1 MILGVFEFLN
11 ISFADFL
18 DIILVAIIIFL
29 LFKWIRGTAAVNILI
44 AVVLMLVVR
53 VIVEALNMRLMS
65 GIMGAVVDIGILAL
79 IVLFQP
85 EIRHSLLKF
94 SGKSSFA
101 RTTRKVVDH
110 LFGLKEQELADT
122 SVREIAEACVEMSAL
137 KEGALIVLTRKDNL
151 DYIVQ
156 TGDRVDAQISKRLIL
171 NIFFKNSPLHD
182 GAMIIGSDR
191 IIAAR
196 CTLPISE
203 RNDIPAHF
211 GMRHKAAIGITEEC
225 DAHVLVVSEETGT
238 ISYVSNGE
246 IRTVNN
252 VNELFA
258 LLGPVSTKAGASQ
271 DKTA

>member
-29 LFKWIRGTAAVNILI
+29 LFKWIRGSAAVNILI
-44 AVVLMLVVR
+44 AVVALLVVR

-65 GIMGAVVDIGILAL
+65 ALMEAVVDIGILAL

-94 SGKSSFA
+94 SGKSAFA
-101 RTTRKVVDH
+101 RSTRKAFDS
-110 LFGLKEQELADT
+110 LFGIREQELADT
-122 SVREIAEACVEMSAL
+122 SVREIAEACEEMSAL
-137 KEGALIVLTRKDNL
+137 KEGALIVLTRQDNL
-151 DYIVQ
+151 EYIVQ

-203 RNDIPAHF
+203 RSDIPAHY

-238 ISYVSNGE
+238 ISYVENGE

-258 LLGPVSTKAGASQ
+258 LLGPPNAKSGA
-271 DKTA
+271 

>member
-29 LFKWIRGTAAVNILI
+29 LFKWIRGSSAVNILL
-44 AVVLMLVVR
+44 AVVVLLVVR

-65 GIMGAVVDIGILAL
+65 GLMGALVDIGILAL

-94 SGKSSFA
+94 TEKSGFA
-101 RTTRKVVDH
+101 RSTRKVVDR
-110 LFGLKEQELADT
+110 LFGIKEQELADT
-122 SVREIAEACVEMSAL
+122 SVREIAEACEEMSAL

-196 CTLPISE
+196 CTLPISD
-203 RNDIPAHF
+203 NPNIPPKY
-211 GMRHKAAIGITEEC
+211 GMRHKAALGITEVS
-225 DAHVLVVSEETGT
+225 DASAIVVSEETGE
-238 ISYVSNGE
+238 ISFAEAGRM
-246 IRTVNN
+246 RTMGSIT
-252 VNELFA
+252 ELRLA
-258 LLGPVSTKAGASQ
+258 IENSYKQ
-271 DKTA
+271 

>member
-18 DIILVAIIIFL
+18 DIILVAVIIFL
-29 LFKWIRGTAAVNILI
+29 LFKWIRGSAAVNILI

-65 GIMGAVVDIGILAL
+65 GLMGAVVDIGILAL
-79 IVLFQP
+79 IILFQP

-94 SGKSSFA
+94 SGKSSFT
-101 RTTRKVVDH
+101 RTTRRVLDS
-110 LFGLKEQELADT
+110 LFGLKEQELADS

-137 KEGALIVLTRKDNL
+137 KEGALIVLTQKDNL

-203 RNDIPAHF
+203 RSDIPAHF

-238 ISYVSNGE
+238 ISYVNNGE

-258 LLGPVSTKAGASQ
+258 LLGPSGSKAGA
-271 DKTA
+271 

>member
-29 LFKWIRGTAAVNILI
+29 LFKWIRGSSAVNILL
-44 AVVLMLVVR
+44 AVVVLLVVR

-65 GIMGAVVDIGILAL
+65 GLMGALVDIGILAL

-94 SGKSSFA
+94 TEKSGFA
-101 RTTRKVVDH
+101 RSTRKVVDR
-110 LFGLKEQELADT
+110 LFGIKEQELADT
-122 SVREIAEACVEMSAL
+122 SVREIAEACEEMSAL

-182 GAMIIGSDR
+182 GAMVIGSDR

-196 CTLPISE
+196 CTLPISD
-203 RNDIPAHF
+203 NSDIPAHY

-238 ISYVSNGE
+238 ISYVSSGE

-258 LLGPVSTKAGASQ
+258 LLGPISKAGASQ

>member
-29 LFKWIRGTAAVNILI
+29 LFKWIRGSAAVNLLV
-44 AVVLMLVVR
+44 AVVVLLVVR
-53 VIVEALNMRLMS
+53 VVVEALNMRLMS
-65 GIMGAVVDIGILAL
+65 GLMGALVDIGILAL

-94 SGKSSFA
+94 SGKSNFM
-101 RTTRKVVDH
+101 RNTRKLVDN
-110 LFGLKEQELADT
+110 LFGIKEQELADV
-122 SVREIAEACVEMSAL
+122 SVREIAEACEEMSAL
-137 KEGALIVLTRKDNL
+137 KEGALIVLTRNDTL
-151 DYIVQ
+151 DYIIQ
-156 TGDRVDAQISKRLIL
+156 TGDRIDAQISKRLIL
-171 NIFFKNSPLHD
+171 NLFFKNSPLHD
-182 GAMIIGSDR
+182 GAMIIGSNR

-203 RNDIPAHF
+203 NSEIPAHY
-211 GMRHKAAIGITEEC
+211 GMRHKAAIGITEES
-225 DAHVLVVSEETGT
+225 DANVLVVSEETGT
-238 ISYVSNGE
+238 ISYVTNGE

-258 LLGPVSTKAGASQ
+258 LLGPGAKTGAPQ